1 MNIEEAIRSR
11 KSVRAFT
18 DQLVSRSIVEK
29 ILNISQRAPS
39 GTNTQPW
46 HTYVCTGS
54 IRDAIANDASALFDQ
69 GKSNKY
75 EDFEYYPKT
84 WNDIHRD
91 RRRGIGWSLYGLL
104 GIEKGDRTRILQ
116 QAKRNFKFFDAPVAL
131 FFTTDSY
138 LGKGSWLDTGLY
150 VQTVMLA
157 ARAEGLHTCPQAI
170 WISIQEPIRQH
181 LNIPDDQVLV
191 TGMAMG
197 YEDTTAIENTLVSE
211 REDVADVVTYSGFE

>member
-18 DQLVSRSIVEK
+18 DQSVSRATIEK

-46 HTYVCTGS
+46 HTYVCTGV
-54 IRDAIANDASALFDQ
+54 IRNAIAKDALALFDQ
-69 GKSNKY
+69 GKTQKY
-75 EDFEYYPKT
+75 EDFDYYPRT

-91 RRRGIGWSLYGLL
+91 RRRGIGWGLFGLL
-104 GIEKGDRTRILQ
+104 GIKKGDRIRSMQ
-116 QAKRNFKFFDAPVAL
+116 QTKRNFDFFDAPIAL
-131 FFTTDSY
+131 FFTTDAY

-170 WISIQEPIRQH
+170 WISIQEPVRRH
-181 LNIPDDQVLV
+181 LNIPNDQVLV

-197 YEDTTAIENTLVSE
+197 YQDTTAIENTLVSE
-211 REDVADVVTYSGFE
+211 REDLANVITYLGFE

>member
-18 DQLVSRSIVEK
+18 DQSVSRETVEK

-46 HTYVCTGS
+46 HTHVCTGL
-54 IRDAIANDASALFDQ
+54 IRDAIAKDASALFEQ
-69 GKSNKY
+69 GKSQKY
-75 EDFEYYPKT
+75 EDFDYYPKA
-84 WNDIHRD
+84 WNDVHRD
-91 RRRGIGWSLYGLL
+91 RRRGIGWGLYGLL
-104 GIEKGDRTRILQ
+104 GIKKGDRTRSMQ
-116 QAKRNFKFFDAPVAL
+116 QAKRNFSFFDAPIAL

-138 LGKGSWLDTGLY
+138 LGKGSWLDTGIY

-170 WISIQEPIRQH
+170 WISIQEPVRRH
-181 LNIPDDQVLV
+181 LNIPNDQVLV

-197 YEDTTAIENTLVSE
+197 YQDTTAIENTLVSE
-211 REDVADVVTYSGFE
+211 REDVANVVAFSGFE